1 MYTSYRQQYT
11 FGRVPFE
18 LKDLDTTTPAVSY
31 LGAEEGDK
39 SSAAGCTPIDL
50 KAEDQM
56 FALKARLDIKVL
68 EALAGS
74 GASATVTLY
83 TCGDTVGTPNTP
95 DTSNAKAILSFKI
108 ATADA
113 IEASSMP
120 WMEIT
125 MPSNCKRYVYLGIV
139 LDDKT
144 KAFSAGTILAHF
156 NPNL

>member
-1 MYTSYRQQYT
+1 MYTSYRQQYV
-11 FGRVPFE
+11 FGRSP
-18 LKDLDTTTPAVSY
+18 LDISALDTTTPAMSY
-31 LGAEEGDK
+31 YGAEEGAK
-39 SSAAGCTPIDL
+39 TSAAACTPIDL
-50 KAEDQM
+50 KADDQM

-74 GASATVTLY
+74 GASATITLY
-83 TCGDTVGTPNTP
+83 TCPDTVGTPNTP
-95 DTSNAKAILSFKI
+95 DTSSAKVLLTIPI

-113 IEASSMP
+113 IPASSMP

-125 MPSNCKRYVYLGIV
+125 MPSNCLRYVYAGIV

-144 KAFSAGTILAHF
+144 KPCSAGTVLMHF